1 MKCDFCEF
9 EDNVSKLNE
18 CNMPDGWL
26 AVQVHKKYNVL
37 RACPKC
43 ARILIICTFMANY
56 NEANKAYDGDALKQ
70 FFPNLKRK
78 DDIDE

>member
-26 AVQVHKKYNVL
+26 AVQVHKKYNL
-37 RACPKC
+37 LHACPKC
-43 ARILIICTFMANY
+43 ARIILLCGYMTNHT
-56 NEANKAYDGDALKQ
+56 EAPDGKFLKEY
-70 FFPNLKRK
+70 FPNLKRK
-78 DDIDE
+78 EDIDG